1 MRWLRRKRG
10 STETPPATGTADGAF
25 AEPADAP
32 ASERE
37 LELVE
42 RLRAGDEAAFAE
54 LVETYGPSLLRLAMT
69 YVPNREVAE
78 DVVQETW
85 IGVLNGIDRFEG
97 RSSLRTW
104 IFRILTNRAQTRG
117 KREAR
122 TVPFSSLGSDED
134 EEGPDLDRLFG
145 AGGHWANPP
154 ANWDELP
161 EEQLLSNETLRVVQE
176 AIAKLPE
183 NQRRVITMRDIDQWT
198 SEEVRSALGI
208 TETNQRVLLHRAR
221 SKVRR
226 ALEQYFEGGTEWR

>member
-1 MRWLRRKRG
+1 LRRK
-10 STETPPATGTADGAF
+10 SAVEADADAVAADPPANED
-25 AEPADAP
+25 
-32 ASERE
+32 E
-37 LELVE
+37 LDLIA

-85 IGVLNGIDRFEG
+85 MGVLGGIDRFEG

-122 TVPFSSLGSDED
+122 SIPFSSLNNGSDED
-134 EEGPDLDRLFG
+134 DSGPDLDRLFVDG
-145 AGGHWANPP
+145 QHWANPP
-154 ANWDELP
+154 SNWDEMP
-161 EEQLLSNETLRVVQE
+161 EEQLLSSETLRVVRE
-176 AIAKLPE
+176 AIDKLPG
-183 NQRRVITMRDIDQWT
+183 NQRRVITMRDIDQWS

-221 SKVRR
+221 AKVRH
-226 ALEQYFEGGTEWR
+226 ALEQYLEGGN